1 MNIGSIASETG
12 VSTKTIRYYESIGLI
27 PEPPRQDNGYRSYS
41 PTHVET
47 LRFIQRAR
55 SLGFS
60 LKDIS
65 KLLGLWQDSNRPSA
79 DVKELTLHHIGEIEN
94 KIKELE
100 SVRDSLKALAGQC
113 TGDDRPDCPIL
124 EDLASTKDIN

>member
-12 VSTKTIRYYESIGLI
+12 VPTKTIRYYESIGLI
-27 PEPPRQDNGYRSYS
+27 PEPPRQDNGYRSYL
-41 PTHVET
+41 PTHVEM

-65 KLLGLWQDSNRPSA
+65 KLLDLWQDSNRPSA
-79 DVKELTLHHIGEIEN
+79 DVKELTLHHIEEIEN

-100 SVRDSLKALAGQC
+100 SVRDSLKSLAGQC
-113 TGDDRPDCPIL
+113 NGDDRPDCPIL
-124 EDLASTKDIN
+124 EDLAATKDIN

>member
-12 VSTKTIRYYESIGLI
+12 VPTKTIRYYESIGLI
-27 PEPPRQDNGYRSYS
+27 PEPPRRDNGYRSYS
-41 PTHVET
+41 PTHVKM

-65 KLLGLWQDSNRPSA
+65 KLLDLWQDSNRPSA
-79 DVKELTLHHIGEIEN
+79 DVKELTLHHIEEIEK

-113 TGDDRPDCPIL
+113 TGDDRPDCPII
-124 EDLASTKDIN
+124 EDLAAHKDIN